1 MNCRSLIFRVS
12 AYKPLTKMFKL
23 NCCLTST
30 TATAPENLPAN
41 DVQAPIKI

>member
-1 MNCRSLIFRVS
+1 MNCRSLILRVS
-12 AYKPLTKMFKL
+12 AYKPLTKM
-23 NCCLTST
+23 TST